1 MANRAGACLRGGGQP
16 KLCKA
21 AVRCATRKPGGRK
34 VTLYTRCGSCR
45 APSTGP
51 SRRGMA
57 SAPLASDSVTAEQYG
72 NSACCGFEKL
82 LGLCSD
88 LQALPCTAHTGPT
101 LGPHWAYAYICR
113 ARPDGLAGRAAI
125 RSSSRGKF
133 VKGAEVE
140 RPHTLHDQLP
150 YLIASLVECS
160 RVWQRC
166 SRRAPHLEPSPA
178 CKCK

>member
-1 MANRAGACLRGGGQP
+1 MARAPKLNTLKCVLQLFELAGVKERFMRKHHNASFQAVVLDRANPAMKIRTSQELSTAHNTLSSSVSEGGDRAGACLRGGGQP

-101 LGPHWAYAYICR
+101 LGLR
-113 ARPDGLAGRAAI
+113 
-125 RSSSRGKF
+125 
-133 VKGAEVE
+133 
-140 RPHTLHDQLP
+140 LHLP
-150 YLIASLVECS
+150 CS
-160 RVWQRC
+160 
-166 SRRAPHLEPSPA
+166 A
-178 CKCK
+178 